1 VWTLIAFFALGVAG
15 ALWSR
20 TWEMSGKT
28 ALILVGVPY
37 TAYFLAG
44 CSP

>member
-1 VWTLIAFFALGVAG
+1 LLIFVAFFALGVAG
-15 ALWSR
+15 AFWSR

-28 ALILVGVPY
+28 ALMLVGVPY
-37 TAYFLAG
+37 VAYFLAG